1 MSCDYNDAYILVR
14 GTITV
19 GTGGSDVGAGQTDE
33 KNKDVRFK
41 NYARFKDYITEINN
55 TQVGNVKG
63 KILVLWCQSII

>member
-1 MSCDYNDAYILVR
+1 MLNQMSCDYNDAYILLR

-19 GTGGSDVGAGQTDE
+19 RTGGSDVRAGQTDE
-33 KNKDVRFK
+33 KNKDAIFK

-63 KILVLWCQSII
+63 KILVL

>member
-1 MSCDYNDAYILVR
+1 MSCDYNDAYILLR

-19 GTGGSDVGAGQTDE
+19 RTGGSDVRAGQTDE
-33 KNKDVRFK
+33 KNKDSIFK

-55 TQVGNVKG
+55 TQVDNVKG